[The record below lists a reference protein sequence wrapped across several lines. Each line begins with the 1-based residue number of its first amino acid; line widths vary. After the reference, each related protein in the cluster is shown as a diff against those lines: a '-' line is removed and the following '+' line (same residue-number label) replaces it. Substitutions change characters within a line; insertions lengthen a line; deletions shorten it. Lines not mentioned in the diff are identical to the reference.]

1 MASRNTW
8 KTRQVARMIQL
19 RPLLHLLRRLL
30 LPFPCQAL
38 CHLPWDRCWGMTP
51 GRQPSL
57 WDLSNSSQM
66 QVPFW
71 SQPQGTELWPQA
83 CQSQLWPTP
92 LWPLGLAG
100 PPPRRPRGMPSTESN
115 QHSNRRPPGTR
126 HDQDSLVTAVDRRL
140 RVLVGI
146 RAGKATRAVAR
157 PPWKQRTAIRFRSGT
172 LKNQVLD

>member
-57 WDLSNSSQM
+57 WDLSNSSRRCRYH
-66 QVPFW
+66 
-71 SQPQGTELWPQA
+71 SGH
-83 CQSQLWPTP
+83 SHR
-92 LWPLGLAG
+92 GLSFG
-100 PPPRRPRGMPSTESN
+100 HRLVSHSYGQHLCGHWGWRDHRHGRREECHQTESN
-115 QHSNRRPPGTR
+115 HHSNRRPPGTR

-140 RVLVGI
+140 RGLVGI

-157 PPWKQRTAIRFRSGT
+157 PPWK
-172 LKNQVLD
+172 